1 MRTKQIHRDAVDIMN
16 GALNYRYRTHARPQ
30 LTDAAAKVQAVRA
43 RLERC
48 RANGDDTYADA
59 LLDIAVIVGVDREG
73 L

>member
-16 GALNYRYRTHARPQ
+16 GALNYRTHARPQ
-30 LTDAAAKVQAVRA
+30 LTDAAAKVAAVRA

-59 LLDIAVIVGVDREG
+59 LLDIAVIVGVSREG